1 VINGIKINNTN
12 SQANQNSELATDTY
26 EEEYVRAKKAYRRRD
41 YFGIFLAF
49 RWTFNLIFAVIPWY
63 FWG

>member
-12 SQANQNSELATDTY
+12 SLANQNSELATDTY
-26 EEEYVRAKKAYRRRD
+26 EEEYIRAKQAYRRRD
-41 YFGIFLAF
+41 YFEILKAF
-49 RWTFNLIFAVIPWY
+49 RWTFNLILVAIPWY